1 MASSTKKVIDDIIEF
16 VEVKT
21 EQIKLKIITRVS
33 RMLSGVI
40 ALSMLTLFSMFFLFF
55 LSFAFAEMINSSL
68 ESTYLG
74 YLLISGGYFLIIL
87 TVVLLLN
94 RSCCNIG
101 LLDFQC
107 HRMTRKKSRKRGRS
121 ETENP
126 KEKECKSGSN
136 VLL

>member
-40 ALSMLTLFSMFFLFF
+40 ALSMLALFSMFFLFF
-55 LSFAFAEMINSSL
+55 LSFAFAEMINSNL

-74 YLLISGGYFLIIL
+74 YLIISGGYFLIIL
-87 TVVLLLN
+87 AVVLLLK
-94 RSCCNIG
+94 
-101 LLDFQC
+101 
-107 HRMTRKKSRKRGRS
+107 TKKMQRWIERFIMKFEEAKYEQKR
-121 ETENP
+121 ND
-126 KEKECKSGSN
+126 
-136 VLL
+136 